1 MTRGARR
8 DRLTDFGSTDPGL
21 SRAARTSAQGDVV
34 LLEDQDRSLWDRD
47 LIREGTALVEKALTS
62 RRFGPNTL
70 QAAIAAVHGEAAAA
84 EATDWA
90 QIVALYDLLLQM
102 EPSPVIRL
110 NRAVA
115 VAMRDGPAAG
125 LALIQDL
132 NKEGELA
139 GYQWLYSAQ
148 ADLHRRLGQAPEAQA
163 AYRKALSMS
172 QQEPERR
179 YLERRLQ
186 ELEKK

>member
-1 MTRGARR
+1 MPWLLGKGGTSEYGSYVERRPTDGAAPA
-8 DRLTDFGSTDPGL
+8 G
-21 SRAARTSAQGDVV
+21 AAPDTVCADY
-34 LLEDQDRSLWDRD
+34 
-47 LIREGTALVEKALTS
+47 A
-62 RRFGPNTL
+62 P
-70 QAAIAAVHGEAAAA
+70 
-84 EATDWA
+84 
-90 QIVALYDLLLQM
+90 
-102 EPSPVIRL
+102 
-110 NRAVA
+110 
-115 VAMRDGPAAG
+115 MRDGPAAG

-139 GYQWLYSAQ
+139 GYQWLYAAQ

-186 ELEKK
+186 ELEKNSLDVCRIWRVPND

>member
-1 MTRGARR
+1 MPAAADLP
-8 DRLTDFGSTDPGL
+8 DRLNTVLPVIYLVFNEGYSASSGPTSPGPTCPGRPSRL
-21 SRAARTSAQGDVV
+21 SRL
-34 LLEDQDRSLWDRD
+34 LLELLPDPECMGLLALMLLHES
-47 LIREGTALVEKALTS
+47 REGTALVEKALTS
-62 RRFGPNTL
+62 RRFGPYTL

-110 NRAVA
+110 NRTVA

-132 NKEGELA
+132 NKDGELA

-148 ADLHRRLGQAPEAQA
+148 ADLHRRLGQAPEA
-163 AYRKALSMS
+163 
-172 QQEPERR
+172 
-179 YLERRLQ
+179 
-186 ELEKK
+186 

>member
-1 MTRGARR
+1 MSSCAPLDGAAPA
-8 DRLTDFGSTDPGL
+8 G
-21 SRAARTSAQGDVV
+21 AAPDTVCADY
-34 LLEDQDRSLWDRD
+34 
-47 LIREGTALVEKALTS
+47 A
-62 RRFGPNTL
+62 P
-70 QAAIAAVHGEAAAA
+70 
-84 EATDWA
+84 
-90 QIVALYDLLLQM
+90 
-102 EPSPVIRL
+102 
-110 NRAVA
+110 
-115 VAMRDGPAAG
+115 MRDGPAAG

-139 GYQWLYSAQ
+139 GYQWLYAAQ

-186 ELEKK
+186 ELEKIVWMRVEFGAAKRLRVQD